1 MKQHYFYIRRSVA
14 DRMHSFDA
22 IKEQKADP
30 VRTAD
35 LPEQKLETE
44 AEDKKEMVSVTEGRV
59 LTAVSRTDVGR
70 VRTSNQDAVIFA
82 PPLYGVADGMGG
94 HRGGEEAS
102 ASCRDG
108 VTELL
113 KTRTPEKEMLVNA
126 VRIVNRRVNL
136 RSEEDENL
144 SGMGTTLTLL
154 WFGSETAYLAHVGD
168 SRCYLLRDG
177 KLEQVT
183 EDHSMVMEM
192 VKAGIITR
200 EQMRTH
206 PMRNVITRAVGTD
219 RIIQVDSDELERREG
234 DVWLICSDGLHG
246 LVDEETIKSVLEDTY
261 LEQAA
266 DRLMQLALEGG
277 GGDNISLVLIRDGEA
292 GV

>member
-1 MKQHYFYIRRSVA
+1 
-14 DRMHSFDA
+14 
-22 IKEQKADP
+22 
-30 VRTAD
+30 
-35 LPEQKLETE
+35 
-44 AEDKKEMVSVTEGRV
+44 
-59 LTAVSRTDVGR
+59 
-70 VRTSNQDAVIFA
+70 
-82 PPLYGVADGMGG
+82 
-94 HRGGEEAS
+94 
-102 ASCRDG
+102 
-108 VTELL
+108 
-113 KTRTPEKEMLVNA
+113 MLVNA

-246 LVDEETIKSVLEDTY
+246 LVDEETIKSVLEDTDM
-261 LEQAA
+261 EQAA

>member
-1 MKQHYFYIRRSVA
+1 MRAWSLT
-14 DRMHSFDA
+14 DR
-22 IKEQKADP
+22 
-30 VRTAD
+30 
-35 LPEQKLETE
+35 
-44 AEDKKEMVSVTEGRV
+44 
-59 LTAVSRTDVGR
+59 GR
-70 VRTSNQDAVIFA
+70 VRKQNQDACSYLQFELGDGTEILAAV
-82 PPLYGVADGMGG
+82 VCDGMGG
-94 HRGGEEAS
+94 AKAGNIASEIAVETFMEELRKDFYAPS
-102 ASCRDG
+102 
-108 VTELL
+108 VTDVQMLCAV
-113 KTRTPEKEMLVNA
+113 KTANRLIYEKAQSDPDYE
-126 VRIVNRRVNL
+126 
-136 RSEEDENL
+136 
-144 SGMGTTLTLL
+144 GMGTTLVAAVTD
-154 WFGSETAYLAHVGD
+154 GSHVTVANVGD

-246 LVDEETIKSVLEDTY
+246 LVDEETIKSVLEDTD

-266 DRLMQLALEGG
+266 DRLMQLALEEG